1 MTNTGLEMMNTLPPN
16 NTDPRMIEEQFEV
29 FWQNFDPNFRYNQ
42 KTKEF
47 VRQLWEVARN
57 YNLQQNNYESGRT
70 E

>member
-1 MTNTGLEMMNTLPPN
+1 
-16 NTDPRMIEEQFEV
+16 MIEEQFEV